1 MSNLLFA
8 HRQHNNSPCSPGP
21 PWIALRWTR
30 PRGSRTP
37 DDFPP
42 CLLLTHSICKADCS
56 LPKPP
61 QKNIPDR
68 EEPGGR
74 SANKRDCTI
83 WGNLI
88 DITCEWGAWRADWL
102 TDERTWARF
111 FFCVEALPLS
121 GVPTVRGGHGCPL
134 HYTHAY
140 LTTVYPHEWTSKT
153 NYKKPVK
160 WYLRI
165 PFFIVKFDLFY
176 AFEITRSF

>member
-21 PWIALRWTR
+21 LWIALRWTR

-88 DITCEWGAWRADWL
+88 DITCEWGAWRAGLIDRRAHVSAVFLLCGGSSSQWRTYCTWGPWL
-102 TDERTWARF
+102 
-111 FFCVEALPLS
+111 P
-121 GVPTVRGGHGCPL
+121 PTL
-134 HYTHAY
+134 HTHAY

-153 NYKKPVK
+153 
-160 WYLRI
+160 
-165 PFFIVKFDLFY
+165 
-176 AFEITRSF
+176 ITTKSL